1 LAVNPTLSGSF
12 LTMAAPKPDFAALA
26 VPGDYVRRRGE
37 SPAADRERQADH
49 SWARVPA
56 ILARIPALSFP
67 PRDHVVTD
75 YGAVGDGRTDDHA
88 AIVRAIAA
96 CADAGGGRVIVPP
109 GDYLTGP
116 LHLRSF
122 VNLHVCAGATLRFT
136 TDSCRYL
143 PPVFTRWEGIE
154 CMGLSPLIYAFEQ
167 EHVAVTGG
175 GVLDGQA
182 GLGRWWNWAGPWEG
196 ALPTGWTPGQ
206 PHQAAARNRLQR
218 WGESGTPVHQRVF
231 TERDLLRPMF
241 VQFYRCHDVL
251 VEGVTLRNT
260 PMWGIHPVLCRA
272 VTVRRIEVI
281 SPGPNNDGCV
291 PDSSRDV
298 LVEDCLFDT
307 GDDCVAIKAG
317 RNHDGWR
324 VDAPAEDIVI
334 RGCRMRGGHSALA
347 IGSEISGQIHRIFVE
362 RCTMNGAQLDHVVRI
377 KANSTRGGV
386 VEQIRL
392 RDLTASR
399 AREAAV
405 RVDLRYDEAVEQ
417 GDRWPQVRDVAIERL
432 GCEQSGRALWIEGLP
447 AMPVRDVHIAGSIFR
462 RVEAANILHHVEGFT
477 ARGVVFPAP
486 A

>member
-1 LAVNPTLSGSF
+1 
-12 LTMAAPKPDFAALA
+12 MASPKPDFAAVA
-26 VPGDYVRRRGE
+26 TPGDDSHRRGE
-37 SPAADRERQADH
+37 PPAADRESQADNP
-49 SWARVPA
+49 WAGVPA
-56 ILARIPALSFP
+56 ILARIPALLFP

-88 AIVRAIAA
+88 AIVRTIAA
-96 CADAGGGRVIVPP
+96 CADAGGGRVVVPP

-167 EHVAVTGG
+167 KHVAVTGG

-196 ALPTGWTPGQ
+196 ALPTGWTPGHS
-206 PHQAAARNRLQR
+206 HQAAARNRLQR
-218 WGESGTPVHQRVF
+218 WAESGTPVHQRIF
-231 TERDLLRPMF
+231 TERDLLRPMS

-260 PMWGIHPVLCRA
+260 PMWGIHPALCRA
-272 VTVRRIEVI
+272 VTVRRVQFA
-281 SPGPNNDGCV
+281 SHGPNNDGCV
-291 PDSSRDV
+291 PDSCRDV
-298 LVEDCLFDT
+298 LIEDCRFDA
-307 GDDCVAIKAG
+307 GDDCVAIKSG
-317 RNHDGWR
+317 RNHDGMR
-324 VDAPAEDIVI
+324 VNVPSEDIVI
-334 RGCRMRGGHSALA
+334 RGCRMLAGHGGVA
-347 IGSEISGQIHRIFVE
+347 IGSEISGCVRRIFVE
-362 RCTMNGAQLDHVVRI
+362 RCVMSGPQLDLAFRI

-386 VEQIRL
+386 VGQIHL
-392 RDLTASR
+392 RDIEVR
-399 AREAAV
+399 RVREAAV
-405 RVDLRYDEAVEQ
+405 QIDLLYAQTEEQ
-417 GDRWPQVRDVAIERL
+417 GDLLPQVGEITVEAL
-432 GCEQSGRALWIEGLP
+432 VCAQSGRAVWIEGLP
-447 AMPVRDVHIAGSIFR
+447 AMPVRDVHIRDCAFR

-486 A
+486 F